1 MFHDVILCTL
11 LCLVRAKSTC
21 LSTKIVVLFFIKNP
35 YNKPLLHNI
44 NYYNNSPKITTYLL
58 FVSMK
63 LA

>member
-21 LSTKIVVLFFIKNP
+21 LSTKIVVLF
-35 YNKPLLHNI
+35 LLRIHI
-44 NYYNNSPKITTYLL
+44 ISHYCITSIINNSPKITTYLL